1 MVKLKDNGWV
11 VIYNPSIGKLKVSAS
26 DIQDFQVIIPENE
39 DADYWDTVKGLD
51 GNYLYDINLYY
62 FGGEMYFQ
70 YTLIDAQEY
79 KPVNVTI
86 ERSHDG
92 SVAESTKLQ
101 VKASKFL
108 DWMYSDS
115 EDMQSLGRDLLF
127 VLKRHGYLNITI
139 KDIYDAD
146 EYVTSDI
153 VEGYTGEYT
162 RDFETSEVE
171 LIDDI
176 TL

>member
-62 FGGEMYFQ
+62 FGGDMYFQ

-79 KPVNVTI
+79 TPVNVTI
-86 ERSHDG
+86 ERSHD
-92 SVAESTKLQ
+92 STVAESTKLQ

-108 DWMYSDS
+108 DWMYSDR
-115 EDMQSLGRDLLF
+115 EDMESLGRELLF
-127 VLKRHGYLNITI
+127 VLKRYGCMNITI
-139 KDIYDAD
+139 KDIYNAA